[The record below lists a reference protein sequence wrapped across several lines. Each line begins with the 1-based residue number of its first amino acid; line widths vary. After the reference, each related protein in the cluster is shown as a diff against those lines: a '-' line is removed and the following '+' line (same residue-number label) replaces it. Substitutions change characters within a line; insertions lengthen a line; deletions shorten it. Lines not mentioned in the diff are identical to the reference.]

1 MDSFSSVHYFNKLF
15 NDYYDRFVR
24 FASGYVRERQVAEDF
39 VSEAFT
45 VYWENRKN
53 LSPDSNPPA
62 YILSV
67 VKNRCL
73 NHLQHIQV
81 RQRAEKEINEH
92 TEWLLSIK
100 INSLQACDPDFIF
113 SDEIEKIV
121 ASTLE
126 SLPQK
131 TRQVFMLNRYQGLSY
146 RDIASQMDLSIK
158 AIEFHIS
165 KALSQLRFSLRD
177 FIYLLLFL
185 LYFH

>member
-1 MDSFSSVHYFNKLF
+1 M
-15 NDYYDRFVR
+15 
-24 FASGYVRERQVAEDF
+24 GTED
-39 VSEAFT
+39 
-45 VYWENRKN
+45 
-53 LSPDSNPPA
+53 LSRITPL
-62 YILSV
+62 YLWLS
-67 VKNRCL
+67 NRCL

>member
-45 VYWENRKN
+45 TYWENKED
-53 LSPDSNPPA
+53 LLPDTKPHA
-62 YILSV
+62 YILSII
-67 VKNRCL
+67 KNKCI
-73 NHLQHIQV
+73 NYLQHLQV
-81 RQRAEKEINEH
+81 RQRAEKEINAH
-92 TEWLLSIK
+92 AEWLLSTR
-100 INSLQACDPDFIF
+100 INTLQACDPDFIF
-113 SDEIEKIV
+113 SDEIQKIV
-121 ASTLE
+121 ESTLNK
-126 SLPQK
+126 LPQK
-131 TRQVFMLNRYQGLSY
+131 TRQVFILNRYQGLSY